1 MVLLYIL
8 IIAFNTKY
16 VIDMDKFKEELND
29 FIDKSTSC
37 YTCIEEI
44 KKKLD
49 SYGYIELYKEDLRIW
64 NKYLKKETTDNR
76 SFNINNILDY
86 AKNIDATKL
95 QDGITSIQ
103 KAIDLFGGMLTKDSP
118 KEENNTYRPRPVY
131 RRFDD

>member
-1 MVLLYIL
+1 MS
-8 IIAFNTKY
+8 N
-16 VIDMDKFKEELND
+16 
-29 FIDKSTSC
+29 
-37 YTCIEEI
+37 IEEFKAFVRKNPTLI
-44 KKKLD
+44 NYVKEGKNTWQEFYELYD
-49 SYGYIELYKEDLRIW
+49 LYKEDLSIW

>member
-1 MVLLYIL
+1 MS
-8 IIAFNTKY
+8 N
-16 VIDMDKFKEELND
+16 
-29 FIDKSTSC
+29 
-37 YTCIEEI
+37 IEEFKAFVRKNPTLI
-44 KKKLD
+44 NYVKEGKNTWQEFYELYD
-49 SYGYIELYKEDLRIW
+49 LYKEDLNIW

-86 AKNIDATKL
+86 AKNIDANKL

>member
-1 MVLLYIL
+1 
-8 IIAFNTKY
+8 
-16 VIDMDKFKEELND
+16 MDKFKEELND

-76 SFNINNILDY
+76 NFNINNILDY